1 MNNQEQNDFSTALS
15 PSNFSSEHMP
25 LATKRLIHK
34 DTCEVVR
41 AVIRKNTIENGMSLI
56 TNTAMNNIANLSM
69 LEQQLSDIA
78 PTAEPR
84 LKMIVD
90 EYTIRANNRLQGGN

>member
-15 PSNFSSEHMP
+15 PSNFSTDHMP
-25 LATKRLIHK
+25 TAAKRQIHK
-34 DTCEVVR
+34 DSCEVVR
-41 AVIRKNTIENGMSLI
+41 AVVRKNMIENGMSLI

-78 PTAEPR
+78 PNAEPR

-90 EYTIRANNRLQGGN
+90 EYTIRANNRLGGN